1 MFSLL
6 VAIPAR
12 EIKLAFVYGQLGS
25 SWLIESHSQFKLAV
39 KQINAE
45 GLVNLSYVSHDSQGR
60 PANALLGVVDG
71 MNDPDVVGI
80 VGTGYTSALGPAA
93 LLSSIQRLPMVSPG
107 STGLSLSDKT
117 DMPFLLRSVPS
128 DESSI
133 VKLIDTITAFGWQN
147 IGVVF
152 HDPDFEDDKDNF
164 ELKATMAGIN
174 VVMSVGIPGEFDASQ
189 SWRTSL
195 PLSLLQASGARIV
208 VAFLRTSPLD
218 LGWLPL
224 AEELG
229 LLAKGYATARDPA
242 TTTLHP
248 LPL

>member
-1 MFSLL
+1 MSDSKLYEAAVRVAAELASLRGRL
-6 VAIPAR
+6 IHNSQDPAIEPDAKAVTEVCRRFAPDFGFELLER
-12 EIKLAFVYGQLGS
+12 ESYLG
-25 SWLIESHSQFKLAV
+25 F
-39 KQINAE
+39 
-45 GLVNLSYVSHDSQGR
+45 
-60 PANALLGVVDG
+60 
-71 MNDPDVVGI
+71 
-80 VGTGYTSALGPAA
+80 
-93 LLSSIQRLPMVSPG
+93 
-107 STGLSLSDKT
+107 
-117 DMPFLLRSVPS
+117 
-128 DESSI
+128 I

-218 LGWLPL
+218 LGP
-224 AEELG
+224 
-229 LLAKGYATARDPA
+229 
-242 TTTLHP
+242 
-248 LPL
+248 